1 MATITVCTLHS
12 RMDETAD
19 GPTFRA
25 NKRRK
30 VFRKRAGSD
39 ANNDE
44 PHIATPSQPDQAPS
58 TNENDGVITGE
69 EDIPS
74 RPDIARVRKP
84 KKHGIAFSSSDR
96 TSSRPHNDNEETA
109 LVVSEPQVVEQQNGR
124 FTRQTGKA
132 VVEDDKHMCVL
143 PPSEPPYS
151 YSRFKS
157 GLTA

>member
-1 MATITVCTLHS
+1 
-12 RMDETAD
+12 MDDTSD

-30 VFRKRAGSD
+30 VFRKRGGSD
-39 ANNDE
+39 TNTDQ
-44 PHIATPSQPDQAPS
+44 PLVATSPRPDQAPWAD
-58 TNENDGVITGE
+58 ENTSAKTGE
-69 EDIPS
+69 EDTTTS

-109 LVVSEPQVVEQQNGR
+109 LVISEPQVVEQQNVR
-124 FTRQTGKA
+124 FTKQTGKTI
-132 VVEDDKHMCVL
+132 VEDDKHMCVL
-143 PPSEPPYS
+143 PPPETSTSWPYL
-151 YSRFKS
+151 KS

>member
-1 MATITVCTLHS
+1 
-12 RMDETAD
+12 MDETVE

-30 VFRKRAGSD
+30 VFRKRAESD
-39 ANNDE
+39 ANDDE
-44 PHIATPSQPDQAPS
+44 PHVATSSLPDQARPAD
-58 TNENDGVITGE
+58 ENTSVITGE
-69 EDIPS
+69 EDATS
-74 RPDIARVRKP
+74 RPDIARVRKA

-124 FTRQTGKA
+124 FTRQTGKT

-143 PPSEPPYS
+143 PP
-151 YSRFKS
+151 
-157 GLTA
+157 

>member
-1 MATITVCTLHS
+1 ME
-12 RMDETAD
+12 ETAD

-44 PHIATPSQPDQAPS
+44 PHVATSLQVDQVPPTDEKTSA
-58 TNENDGVITGE
+58 IKGE
-69 EDIPS
+69 EDTTS
-74 RPDIARVRKP
+74 RPDITRVRKP
-84 KKHGIAFSSSDR
+84 KKHGIAFSSSDQ

-109 LVVSEPQVVEQQNGR
+109 LVVAEPQVVEQQNGR
-124 FTRQTGKA
+124 FTRQTGKTI
-132 VVEDDKHMCVL
+132 VEDDKHMCVL
-143 PPSEPPYS
+143 PPSEPPNS
-151 YSRFKS
+151 YPHFRP

>member
-1 MATITVCTLHS
+1 
-12 RMDETAD
+12 MDETAE

-44 PHIATPSQPDQAPS
+44 PNIATSSRPDQA
-58 TNENDGVITGE
+58 TLADEKAGVITGE
-69 EDIPS
+69 EEDTVP
-74 RPDIARVRKP
+74 RPEITRVRKP

-109 LVVSEPQVVEQQNGR
+109 LVISEPQIPEQQNGR
-124 FTRQTGKA
+124 FTKQTGKTI
-132 VVEDDKHMCVL
+132 VEDDKHMCVL
-143 PPSEPPYS
+143 PPSEPPNS
-151 YSRFKS
+151 YPQFQIRTDSVGRH
-157 GLTA
+157 T

>member
-1 MATITVCTLHS
+1 
-12 RMDETAD
+12 MDETAE

-39 ANNDE
+39 ANDDE
-44 PHIATPSQPDQAPS
+44 PNAATTCALPDRAPS
-58 TNENDGVITGE
+58 ADEKTSIVPGE
-69 EDIPS
+69 EDKIS

-96 TSSRPHNDNEETA
+96 TSSRPHDDNEETA
-109 LVVSEPQVVEQQNGR
+109 LVVSEPHIVEQENGR
-124 FTRQTGKA
+124 FTKQTGKII
-132 VVEDDKHMCVL
+132 VEDDKHMCVY
-143 PPSEPPYS
+143 PPSELPHSCPNPS
-151 YSRFKS
+151 S

>member
-1 MATITVCTLHS
+1 
-12 RMDETAD
+12 MDDTAN

-39 ANNDE
+39 DNDE
-44 PHIATPSQPDQAPS
+44 EPHVAT
-58 TNENDGVITGE
+58 T
-69 EDIPS
+69 S
-74 RPDIARVRKP
+74 RPDQVPLVEDKTSVIPGEEYTTSRSDITRVRKP

-96 TSSRPHNDNEETA
+96 ISSRPHNDNEETA
-109 LVVSEPQVVEQQNGR
+109 LAISEPQVVEQQNGR
-124 FTRQTGKA
+124 FTKQTGKTI
-132 VVEDDKHMCVL
+132 VEDDKHMCVL